1 LCIAIRT
8 RLCSEMGMS
17 SVPPTLASAM
27 LLLRAAQADLNCS
40 RARERSVYTGTL
52 LEGWEP
58 TCQEAHPG

>member
-17 SVPPTLASAM
+17 SVLPTLASAM

-40 RARERSVYTGTL
+40 RAGERSVT
-52 LEGWEP
+52 
-58 TCQEAHPG
+58 PGRC